1 MPRTTAEGD
10 KATMTTHAELAAR
23 LLREAAVIFR
33 TINLPDAEVQQR
45 LDTFGKLYER
55 VAELVEQAPV
65 APLDPASIEVF

>member
-1 MPRTTAEGD
+1 
-10 KATMTTHAELAAR
+10 MTTHAELAAR

-55 VAELVEQAPV
+55 VADLVEQAPT
-65 APLDPASIEVF
+65 APLDPASIDTF